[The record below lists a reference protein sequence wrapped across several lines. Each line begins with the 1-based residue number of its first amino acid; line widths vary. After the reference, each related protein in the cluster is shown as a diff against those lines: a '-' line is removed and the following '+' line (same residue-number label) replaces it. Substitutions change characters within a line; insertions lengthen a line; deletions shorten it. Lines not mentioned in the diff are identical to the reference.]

1 MQSLL
6 NFYCFGRSTNT
17 KPESCVSFKLRCS
30 LATFKN
36 HFISGD
42 PDKRDQEEDEDVEA
56 EDYLANL
63 KAQQQAKRP
72 QQQGQQQQQQF
83 YRN

>member
-1 MQSLL
+1 MNDKIAKWQ
-6 NFYCFGRSTNT
+6 N
-17 KPESCVSFKLRCS
+17 SFPF
-30 LATFKN
+30 T
-36 HFISGD
+36 GD
-42 PDKRDQEEDEDVEA
+42 PDKRDQEEDEDIES

-72 QQQGQQQQQQF
+72 QQQQQ

>member
-1 MQSLL
+1 MTNISFS
-6 NFYCFGRSTNT
+6 NICRNTNT
-17 KPESCVSFKLRCS
+17 RLEFCVSFIIKAFPIFQHHLIFIQS
-30 LATFKN
+30 
-36 HFISGD
+36 ISGD
-42 PDKRDQEEDEDVEA
+42 PDKRDQEEDEDVES

-72 QQQGQQQQQQF
+72 QQGQQQQF

>member
-1 MQSLL
+1 MDLFSL
-6 NFYCFGRSTNT
+6 FYDFSQEYKYETGILC
-17 KPESCVSFKLRCS
+17 
-30 LATFKN
+30 
-36 HFISGD
+36 D
-42 PDKRDQEEDEDVEA
+42 PDKRDQEDEEDIES

-72 QQQGQQQQQQF
+72 QQGQQQQF

>member
-1 MQSLL
+1 MWVSSSSPIEVNKI
-6 NFYCFGRSTNT
+6 NFYICFDCCT
-17 KPESCVSFKLRCS
+17 
-30 LATFKN
+30 
-36 HFISGD
+36 GD

-72 QQQGQQQQQQF
+72 QQGQQQQQQF